1 MAVTVRLDAPAQRAL
16 RALEASGLSRS
27 EAVRQGLVRAA
38 ADLRR
43 REALRA
49 EVADLMAD
57 EDDRA
62 EMREIAAFME
72 DLRAP
77 W

>member
-1 MAVTVRLDAPAQRAL
+1 MAVTVRLDGPSQRAL

-27 EAVRQGLVRAA
+27 EAVRRGLLRAA

-43 REALRA
+43 REDLRA
-49 EVADLMAD
+49 EVADLMSD
-57 EDDRA
+57 EVDRA

-72 DLRAP
+72 GLRAP